1 MVARV
6 ALGGVGAGAVW
17 PLALAGAWALWAWL
31 VLGSDVKRAAA
42 FAGAWARR
50 VSGLMALPPRAA
62 RSRFG
67 GSAEPDVG
75 LGDVSEMIDVVRLG
89 LSAGLS
95 FDASLAIYCENR
107 GTALASRMARARLSW
122 QMGVGSREDELLA
135 AAEDLGVRAL
145 ESFAMAVGRALA
157 LGAPLSDTLAAQGR
171 ECRAAHRAEV
181 ERQIEQAP
189 VKLLVPTATLILP
202 ALLLSIV
209 GPLLVAGGMI

>member
-1 MVARV
+1 MAARV
-6 ALGGVGAGAVW
+6 ALGGVGADAVW

-31 VLGSDVKRAAA
+31 VLGSDVKRATA

-171 ECRAAHRAEV
+171 ECRAAHRA
-181 ERQIEQAP
+181 P